1 MAKPIALVTGGSRGI
16 GRAIVEELSSTHS
29 VIATYNSNLAAAQDV
44 AEATGATIL
53 PCQLG
58 DPNSCR
64 DFLAELDRRFP
75 QAIDLLINN
84 AGMAP
89 RERRDILDATPES
102 FDELFSTNLKGPYF
116 ITQHIARAMLAR
128 ATLAPANAGRIV
140 FISSI
145 SSFTASVNRG
155 DYCMT
160 KAALTMA
167 AKLFATRLA
176 PHNIPVFEIE
186 PGIIRTDMIASVAA
200 TYDQRIA
207 NGLLPQRRMG
217 EPKDVANAVRAIA
230 DGRLDY
236 CTGQIL
242 HVDGGFHLRTL

>member
-1 MAKPIALVTGGSRGI
+1 MPSKPIALVTGGSRGI

-29 VIATYNSNLAAAQDV
+29 VIATYNSNLTAAQHV
-44 AEATGATIL
+44 ANATGATIL

-58 DPNSCR
+58 DPDSCR
-64 DFLAELDRRFP
+64 QLLAELDRRFP
-75 QAIDLLINN
+75 QSIDLLINN

-102 FDELFSTNLKGPYF
+102 FDELFSTNLNGPYF
-116 ITQHIARAMLAR
+116 LTQQIARAMLAR
-128 ATLAPANAGRIV
+128 ATPAGRIV

-160 KAALTMA
+160 KAALSMA

-207 NGLLPQRRMG
+207 DGLLPQRRMG
-217 EPKDVANAVRAIA
+217 EPKDVANAIRAIA